1 MQIPGRTRSART
13 VHAIVY
19 LVILLQTVQPARA
32 YCPVVICPGFCNDA
46 IDYDTPLEQPSTVGL
61 KSVLSRR
68 GFDMD
73 QIYTVPVQR
82 SDWIRVAGGLLD
94 IPGFY
99 TGNAQPTGLGYGW
112 YIERLKKEVDRAY
125 EESGGQKVI
134 LMGHSAGGWLARA
147 ALGDGTWS
155 QSESDNQSENENEEL
170 NTILTSERVA
180 CLVTMGAIHKTPSE
194 ESTCVTRGALKNT
207 DAQFPGAYLKD
218 QGVKYVSI
226 GGAAIKGEMTD
237 RSVKE
242 LRSKAKRIA
251 YDSYEAVSGVGD
263 QTGDGVVPF
272 EWTQLD
278 GSRKIRL
285 DGVLH
290 SINEA
295 GTTMPTDR
303 WYGSEGV
310 VDRWLPDVLEELDL
324 GNNKNSKNSN
334 HVFNSF
340 REVVVNGR
348 PFLRQ
353 T

>member
-1 MQIPGRTRSART
+1 M
-13 VHAIVY
+13 
-19 LVILLQTVQPARA
+19 
-32 YCPVVICPGFCNDA
+32 
-46 IDYDTPLEQPSTVGL
+46 
-61 KSVLSRR
+61 
-68 GFDMD
+68 
-73 QIYTVPVQR
+73 
-82 SDWIRVAGGLLD
+82 AGGLLD

-125 EESGGQKVI
+125 EESGGQKVL

-147 ALGDGTWS
+147 ALGDGTWC
-155 QSESDNQSENENEEL
+155 QSESGNDNEEL

-218 QGVKYVSI
+218 QGIKYVSI
-226 GGAAIKGEMTD
+226 GGAAIEGEMTD
-237 RSVKE
+237 RSIKE

-310 VDRWLPDVLEELDL
+310 VDRWLPDVLEELDF
-324 GNNKNSKNSN
+324 GNNNKNSIA
-334 HVFNSF
+334 FNSF
-340 REVVVNGR
+340 KVPNWMQNLSANFMEKEEKQDQSPPEALDSAAEEATR
-348 PFLRQ
+348 
-353 T
+353 